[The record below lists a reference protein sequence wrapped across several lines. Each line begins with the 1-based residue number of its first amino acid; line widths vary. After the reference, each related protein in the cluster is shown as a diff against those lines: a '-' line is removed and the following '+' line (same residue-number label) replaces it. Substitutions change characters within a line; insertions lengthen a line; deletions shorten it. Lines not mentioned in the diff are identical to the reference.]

1 MSKYSTEGKCHF
13 PSRHVGWRNNSDSF
27 SFGVSLHLGGDLVQ
41 PYLIFN
47 ISWKHCPGCM
57 AECTVK
63 SWAGPWFVIKII
75 FNANKQVQ
83 MNLIRKRRINRWV
96 FSQSEGREC
105 FQLLIMLSGL
115 NWVSEQF
122 TSAFNC
128 STMQYSKIPIYSL
141 TLKIVLLIS
150 MGVHLWQ
157 GILSEQISKTWSWII
172 FEIAFLLFTCQKGC
186 LTNLSFLLIEIFLL

>member
-13 PSRHVGWRNNSDSF
+13 PSRCVGWRNNSDSF

-83 MNLIRKRRINRWV
+83 MNLIRKRRINRSV
-96 FSQSEGREC
+96 FSQSLKGENASSCLSRSLGLIE
-105 FQLLIMLSGL
+105 FLSSLPLLLIATQCNIPKSLFIPLLS
-115 NWVSEQF
+115 
-122 TSAFNC
+122 
-128 STMQYSKIPIYSL
+128 K
-141 TLKIVLLIS
+141 
-150 MGVHLWQ
+150 
-157 GILSEQISKTWSWII
+157 
-172 FEIAFLLFTCQKGC
+172 
-186 LTNLSFLLIEIFLL
+186 